1 MLNHN
6 LLNALIEAQA
16 LLSEVT
22 EDGLAAFSSNAIAW
36 KMSLEQTLEQLPK
49 PLSQEDEQAIKQLLL
64 QVDVI
69 TQQLTLLRHEL
80 QRQQQS
86 FVKIHTAE
94 QAYLSS

>member
-22 EDGLAAFSSNAIAW
+22 EDGLEMFASNAIAW